1 MLGFLNSPKGWADSG
16 GIGRV
21 CRWLDG
27 EFDVE
32 KETAEE
38 RLPDEKWSATA

>member
-1 MLGFLNSPKGWADSG
+1 MRLSDGLKRWADSG
-16 GIGRV
+16 GIWRV
-21 CRWLDG
+21 YRWLDG

-38 RLPDEKWSATA
+38 RLPDKEWSAAA